1 VREIAGKN
9 RIAISTT
16 KKEDRLR
23 GILRRMGKVLV
34 AFSGGVDSTF
44 LLKVASEELG
54 ENVLA
59 VIARSETYPEREVRT
74 AARMARRLG
83 VKHLL
88 IKTEEIENPKF
99 AENSPLRCYHCKRE
113 LFSRLREMASA
124 RSISYV
130 LDGSNYDDRGDY
142 RPGSKAGQELGVRS
156 PLREARLTK
165 GEIRLLSKGMGLP
178 TWDKPSLAC
187 LASRF
192 PYYTAIERRTL
203 LKVGRAEDVVRRLGL
218 TQVRVRHHGEIARL
232 EVRPEEFGRLMTE
245 RARRK
250 VIAELKKLGYAYIA
264 LDLEGYRTGSMNEP
278 LRKAAKPR
286 RFRAARPQ
294 RHKSKRFR

>member
-1 VREIAGKN
+1 MAGKN

-74 AARMARRLG
+74 AARMARELG

-88 IKTEEIENPKF
+88 IKTEEIDNPKF
-99 AENSPLRCYHCKRE
+99 AENSPLRCYHCKQE
-113 LFSRLREMASA
+113 LFSRLREMASV
-124 RSISYV
+124 RSIPHV
-130 LDGSNYDDRGDY
+130 LDGSNHDDRGDY
-142 RPGSKAGQELGVRS
+142 RPGAKAGRELGVRS
-156 PLREARLTK
+156 PLREAGLTK
-165 GEIRLLSKGMGLP
+165 REIRLLSKGMGLP

-203 LKVGRAEDVVRRLGL
+203 LKVGRAEDVVRGLGL

-232 EVRPEEFGRLMTE
+232 EVRPEEFRKLMTE
-245 RARRK
+245 SARRR
-250 VIAELKKLGYAYIA
+250 VIAGLKKLGYAYIT
-264 LDLEGYRTGSMNEP
+264 LDIEGYRTGSLNEP
-278 LRKAAKPR
+278 LRKAVKNL
-286 RFRAARPQ
+286 
-294 RHKSKRFR
+294 KS

>member
-1 VREIAGKN
+1 MREMARKN

-23 GILRRMGKVLV
+23 RILRRMGKVLV

-74 AARMARRLG
+74 AARMARELG

-88 IKTEEIENPKF
+88 IKTEEIDNPKF
-99 AENSPLRCYHCKRE
+99 AENSPLRCYHCKQE

-124 RSISYV
+124 RSIPHV
-130 LDGSNYDDRGDY
+130 LDGSNHDDRGDY
-142 RPGSKAGQELGVRS
+142 RPGAKAGRELGVRS
-156 PLREARLTK
+156 PLREAGLTK
-165 GEIRLLSKGMGLP
+165 EEIRLLSREMGLP

-192 PYYTAIERRTL
+192 PYYTAIERQTL
-203 LKVGRAEDVVRRLGL
+203 LKVGRAEDVVRSLGF

-232 EVRPEEFGRLMTE
+232 EVRPGEFGKIMTE
-245 RARRK
+245 SARK
-250 VIAELKKLGYAYIA
+250 KLAQGLKRLGYAYIT
-264 LDLEGYRTGSMNEP
+264 LDLEGYRTGSLNEP
-278 LRKAAKPR
+278 LRKSAKPR
-286 RFRAARPQ
+286 
-294 RHKSKRFR
+294 

>member
-1 VREIAGKN
+1 MTAKN
-9 RIAISTT
+9 RVAISTT
-16 KKEDRLR
+16 RKEDRLR
-23 GILRRMGKVLV
+23 RILRRMGRVLV
-34 AFSGGVDSTF
+34 AFSGGVDSAF

-59 VIARSETYPEREVRT
+59 VIARSETYPEREVRA
-74 AARMARRLG
+74 AARLARELG

-124 RSISYV
+124 RSIPYV
-130 LDGSNYDDRGDY
+130 LDGSNLDDRGDY

-165 GEIRLLSKGMGLP
+165 AEIRLLSKVKGLP

-203 LKVGRAEDVVRRLGL
+203 LKVSRAEDVVRRLGL
-218 TQVRVRHHGEIARL
+218 AQVRVRHHGEIARL
-232 EVRPEEFGRLMTE
+232 EVRPEEFRKLMTE
-245 RARRK
+245 SARKK
-250 VIAELKKLGYAYIA
+250 VIVGLKKIGYSYVT
-264 LDLEGYRTGSMNEP
+264 LDLEGYRTGSLNEP
-278 LRKAAKPR
+278 LRKAADPR
-286 RFRAARPQ
+286 RNRAARDG
-294 RHKSKRFR
+294 RHIGKLFK